1 MRYNIV
7 DNSQRQELIH
17 LVYGPDPI
25 TIREACSRL
34 GIKLTTAKTILK
46 IYRRE
51 GRVTKLTFRASK
63 KPGEGALPPPS
74 NQESSI

>member
-7 DNSQRQELIH
+7 DNSKRKMLIEM
-17 LVYGPDPI
+17 VYGNDPI
-25 TIREACSRL
+25 TIREACAKL

-51 GRVTKLTFRASK
+51 GRISKLTFR
-63 KPGEGALPPPS
+63 
-74 NQESSI
+74 

>member
-7 DNSQRQELIH
+7 DNSKRKQLIE
-17 LVYGPDPI
+17 LVYGKDPI

-51 GRVTKLTFRASK
+51 GRISKLTFR
-63 KPGEGALPPPS
+63 
-74 NQESSI
+74 